1 MLRGFLHP
9 DFTGVVDQFRRLL
22 PASDG
27 GASLA
32 ILHRGEV
39 VVEVAGGT
47 RDASGA
53 PFLTDTVALSFS
65 TTTGVAS
72 TLVHILAS
80 QGRIDYDAPVA
91 TYWPAFGQN
100 GKETITVRDVLCH
113 EAGLFSI
120 RALVDDASEMLD
132 WAGMLRRIEQARPA
146 HAPGESRAYHAVTYG
161 WLVGGLIE
169 KVTGKP
175 FAEVLRD
182 ELAMPLGLRGCFVGL
197 PRDEMHRRA
206 HLFGAGA
213 KRPDAKA
220 PGAPPRRRARTRAAK
235 LGSALRTAAFKLV
248 GGDPASFKEA
258 LMPRGIANVD
268 WNDEATLAA
277 CIPAANGA
285 FDARSLARMY
295 AMLANGG
302 ELDGVR
308 LLSPRTLAMMRVN
321 HLPGDQ
327 DLTQRA
333 VDSFSE
339 TLHQGVGFGLGFA
352 TTLSEARAGVPG
364 GGDFY
369 WGGLAGTVFW
379 VDPREDLVAIFM
391 TQLTPSRA
399 YNLRGVMK
407 SVVYGAL
414 VD

>member
-22 PASDG
+22 PASNG

-65 TTTGVAS
+65 TTKGVAS

-80 QGRIDYDAPVA
+80 QGRIAYDAPVA

-120 RALVDDASEMLD
+120 RALVEDASQMLD

-220 PGAPPRRRARTRAAK
+220 PGAPPRRRAQTRAAK
-235 LGSALRTAAFKLV
+235 LGSALRSAAFKLV

-308 LLSPRTLAMMRVN
+308 LLSPETVRAASTVQSRGRDGVLWFRMGWRLGYHGVMALGVDARQAFGHYGFGGSGAFCDPSRKLAVALVLN
-321 HLPGDQ
+321 H
-327 DLTQRA
+327 
-333 VDSFSE
+333 
-339 TLHQGVGFGLGFA
+339 GVGTPMGDTRIWRLGTA
-352 TTLSEARAGVPG
+352 ALKAADAR
-364 GGDFY
+364 
-369 WGGLAGTVFW
+369 
-379 VDPREDLVAIFM
+379 
-391 TQLTPSRA
+391 
-399 YNLRGVMK
+399 
-407 SVVYGAL
+407 
-414 VD
+414 

>member
-65 TTTGVAS
+65 TTKGVAS

-308 LLSPRTLAMMRVN
+308 LLSPETVRAASTVQSRGRDGVLWFRMGWRLGYHGVMALGVDARQAFGHYGFGGSGAFCDPSRKLAVALVLN
-321 HLPGDQ
+321 H
-327 DLTQRA
+327 
-333 VDSFSE
+333 
-339 TLHQGVGFGLGFA
+339 GVGTPMGDTRIWRLGTA
-352 TTLSEARAGVPG
+352 ALKAADAR
-364 GGDFY
+364 
-369 WGGLAGTVFW
+369 
-379 VDPREDLVAIFM
+379 
-391 TQLTPSRA
+391 
-399 YNLRGVMK
+399 
-407 SVVYGAL
+407 
-414 VD
+414 